1 MATLQSIIT
10 NRNPTYEP
18 QEENLEQGRLF
29 YFSPAQEHSQ
39 CHKFT
44 YKSPGNGC
52 LRVEIWGAGGS
63 GAKMCCCGQGVP
75 GNPGA
80 YVVKCFLVDAN
91 SKVCGC
97 VGSSCGNGDS
107 LCYRG
112 RSTGTC
118 VCYFGAA
125 SDNTICGCLCA
136 QGGEG
141 GTTYCSPSSGT
152 FCCFVADSNFCTTAM
167 TNPAG
172 SAWGAGCGLVCNT
185 RGGTV
190 DATEAKAYGGDIN
203 CPGGISC
210 TSFYNCDS
218 ANHCYVHYHI
228 RVPAGTHAT
237 GGGMVTFSGDNDTQ
251 IAIGGTGGY
260 HHYHQYALEGMK
272 RSPTQGWSTNM
283 LCYFSR
289 LCGCYENN
297 GCQSTAPRGH
307 GGAPTMTCNSVR
319 DNAQRGGHGAVRI
332 LWRAA
337 T

>member
-1 MATLQSIIT
+1 
-10 NRNPTYEP
+10 
-18 QEENLEQGRLF
+18 
-29 YFSPAQEHSQ
+29 
-39 CHKFT
+39 
-44 YKSPGNGC
+44 
-52 LRVEIWGAGGS
+52 
-63 GAKMCCCGQGVP
+63 
-75 GNPGA
+75 
-80 YVVKCFLVDAN
+80 
-91 SKVCGC
+91 
-97 VGSSCGNGDS
+97 
-107 LCYRG
+107 
-112 RSTGTC
+112 
-118 VCYFGAA
+118 
-125 SDNTICGCLCA
+125 
-136 QGGEG
+136 
-141 GTTYCSPSSGT
+141 
-152 FCCFVADSNFCTTAM
+152 M

-297 GCQSTAPRGH
+297 GCQSTAPKRSRRS
-307 GGAPTMTCNSVR
+307 PMTCNSVR